1 MDNTNQNSPVEP
13 QTPTSPNIVNVQS
26 NAVPTPPT
34 YQSPDLKP
42 PPPQEAITGS
52 YESQKK
58 PSFMLPLVLSIIF
71 LTIIAFF
78 GAGSYAVAYQK
89 IKLPDKYQNI
99 EFAITNFVQSL
110 SFTPKTP
117 EFLIA
122 KALLAQEKVN
132 KESYDVSLALDSGA
146 TALIPGLGSSMDVL
160 VKGNVDYSDRKN
172 IVFTADVNVTKDL
185 NVELRKPDNLLFFKI
200 GKIPGFLL
208 AFAGLK
214 TTDFDPILNRWYSYD
229 TAPLS
234 TEARSEIDEKSGD
247 REVFSDKFVKD
258 NLDSYI
264 DERILSEM
272 KISDAEVDGFSTYK
286 LTITADADLIDYI
299 GKKIEEE
306 EKKNRGSSADYM
318 YDGNSQKLSDT
329 IKSMNWELNIDKK
342 EYYVRKVAIT
352 TKIEFDEVDNYSLF
366 MGSPGLSSENSAAD
380 IAVVAKFS
388 DFGKDVKIEMPA
400 DAKSWEEF
408 TNTIS
413 EIFEEQYQ
421 KITSMSPVAAA
432 ADSRDAKRKQDLMV
446 LSNALEAYKFECGV
460 YPTQLQDLTIINEQC
475 NQTSLIMSQV
485 PVDPSGS
492 AYFYAAADTE
502 IKYDLCANFESIP
515 EDGEMFLIGK
525 SDYDCPDTSYN
536 YHLTSP

>member
-1 MDNTNQNSPVEP
+1 MDNNTNQNLPIEP
-13 QTPTSPNIVNVQS
+13 QTPTNPNVVT
-26 NAVPTPPT
+26 TPPT

-42 PPPQEAITGS
+42 PSPQEAITGTH
-52 YESQKK
+52 ESQKK
-58 PSFMLPLVLSIIF
+58 TSFMFPLVLSIIF
-71 LTIIAFF
+71 LAVIALF

-89 IKLPDKYQNI
+89 IKLPDKYQGV
-99 EFAITNFVQSL
+99 EFAITNFIQSL

-122 KALLAQEKVN
+122 KALIAQEKVN

-160 VKGNVDYSDRKN
+160 VKGNIDYSDRKN
-172 IVFTADVNVTKDL
+172 IVFTAEANLTKDL
-185 NVELRKPDNLLFFKI
+185 NVELRKPDNLLYFKI
-200 GKIPGFLL
+200 GKIPSFLL

-214 TTDFDPILNRWYSYD
+214 TTDFDPILNKWYSYD

-286 LTITADADLIDYI
+286 LTISADSDLIDYI

-306 EKKNRGSSADYM
+306 EKKNNGSSADYM
-318 YDGNSQKLSDT
+318 YPGSSQKLSDT
-329 IKSMNWELNIDKK
+329 IKSMNWELDIDKK

-366 MGSPGLSSENSAAD
+366 MGSPGISSENSAAE
-380 IAVVAKFS
+380 IAVVAKFNN
-388 DFGKDVKIEMPA
+388 FGKDIKIEIPA
-400 DAKSWEEF
+400 DTKSWEEF

-413 EIFEEQYQ
+413 EIFESQYQ
-421 KITSMSPVAAA
+421 KMTNLSPVAAA
-432 ADSRDAKRKQDLMV
+432 ANSRDAKRKQDLMI
-446 LSNALEAYKFECGV
+446 LSKALEAYKFDCEV
-460 YPTQLQDLTIINEQC
+460 YPTHLENLVTANSNC
-475 NQTSLIMSQV
+475 NQTLSTMAEV
-485 PVDPSGS
+485 PLDPNGGP
-492 AYFYAAADTE
+492 YFYTSNGM
-502 IKYDLCANFESIP
+502 KYDLCANFENSQDT
-515 EDGEMFLIGK
+515 ESFLLPGS
-525 SDYDCPDTSYN
+525 SDLNCPDPNYN
-536 YHLTSP
+536 YHIISP